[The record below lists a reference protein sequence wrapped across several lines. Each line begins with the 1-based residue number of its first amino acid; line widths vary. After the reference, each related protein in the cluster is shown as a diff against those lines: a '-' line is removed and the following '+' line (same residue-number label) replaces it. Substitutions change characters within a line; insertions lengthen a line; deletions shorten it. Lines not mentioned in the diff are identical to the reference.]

1 MRLGPRLLAPLLV
14 VGLPSLLSCGGDPA
28 PAKVPGSGDTPAPQA
43 SAADARQASPRFEN
57 PGGMWMPHQVKV
69 HAAKLKELGLA
80 IDPAE
85 LADPTSGVLSAV
97 VSLGGCSASFISPEG
112 LIATNHHCAT
122 GALQHN
128 STPTANLLKDGFLAK
143 TRADEKNNG
152 PQARVFVTRAVT
164 DITPKMTEGLA
175 EIADDLARYK
185 EIEKRQKD
193 VVAACERGAAAP
205 AAGAQGQRGQAAK
218 AGRSGT
224 RCTAAPFYERAQWF
238 LVEQLEIRDV
248 RLVWAPPAGVGNYGG
263 EIDNW
268 RWPRHTGD
276 VSFFRAYVGKDGQP
290 ADYAPDNVPYAPPH
304 HLKLAS
310 SPLREGDL
318 VFVAGYPGRT
328 QTLKTKAEVDEAVT
342 WAYPRRQKLYEEY
355 LARLAEV
362 TKDDKEAQIRAT
374 SYVRRFGN
382 VLTNTKGQLDG
393 LVKGGLAA
401 EKDRAEKALRAFV
414 AADPDRKAKW
424 DKPLDDIAAEIAKH
438 AAHREADA
446 QLEEIAMPRL
456 VGAALTIVRMA
467 EERARPDAARD
478 PDYQERNWPRIVQG
492 IKGLSTNYHRKVD
505 EAVLR
510 LALERA
516 ARAPEEE
523 RTPALGYALYGPE
536 TPAQR
541 EKRELAL
548 RAARGANA
556 GSPGQPP
563 TADAIAQAVTGLYQT
578 TKLGDEKVR
587 LELLEK
593 GTTASLRQ
601 SKDPLVKLA
610 LALRPLQRAIEERE
624 ERFAG
629 KMAVLKPKYIEALR
643 AFRAEPF
650 APDANSTLR
659 ITYGTVRGYRPA
671 PGAPMHAPFTV
682 LPEVVAKHK
691 GQEPFDVPAEVLDAV
706 KAKKGG
712 PYVDE
717 KLGEVPVDFLADLHI
732 TGGNSGSATLN
743 AKGELVGLAFDGNYE
758 AMASDWVFTPS
769 ITRSIHVDMR
779 YVLWLLDGPFG
790 GDHLLREMGVAPKL

>member
-1 MRLGPRLLAPLLV
+1 MRSGLLLLPLIATA
-14 VGLPSLLSCGGDPA
+14 GLFSCGGEPPAQAPA
-28 PAKVPGSGDTPAPQA
+28 PLAPQA
-43 SAADARQASPRFEN
+43 AGTAPATAAEAEVKPRFEN
-57 PGGMWMPHQVKV
+57 PGGMWMPHQVKD

-80 IDPAE
+80 IDPAA

-128 STPTANLLKDGFLAK
+128 SSPAENLLKDGFLAK

-164 DITPKMTEGLA
+164 DVTAKIMGGLEKIT
-175 EIADDLARYK
+175 DDRARYK
-185 EIEKRQKD
+185 ELEKRTKE
-193 VVAACERGAAAP
+193 VVAACE
-205 AAGAQGQRGQAAK
+205 K
-218 AGRSGT
+218 GRPGT
-224 RCTAAPFYERAQWF
+224 RCSAAPFYERAQWY

-290 ADYAPDNVPYAPPH
+290 ADYSADNVPYKPPH
-304 HLKLAS
+304 HLKIAT

-328 QTLKTKAEVDEAVT
+328 STLKTKAEVDEAVT
-342 WAYPRRQKLYEEY
+342 WAYPRRQKLYEDY
-355 LARLAEV
+355 LARLDEV
-362 TKDDKEAQIRAT
+362 TKNDKEAQIRAT

-382 VLTNTKGQLDG
+382 FLTNTKGQLDG

-401 EKDRAEKALRAFV
+401 EKEKSEKALREFV
-414 AADPDRKAKW
+414 AADPARQAQWGKA
-424 DKPLDDIAAEIAKH
+424 LDDIAAEITKH
-438 AAHREADA
+438 AATRERDA
-446 QLEEIAMPRL
+446 QLEELAMPRL
-456 VGAALTIVRMA
+456 AGAALTIVRMA
-467 EERARPDAARD
+467 EERAKPDAARD
-478 PDYQERNWPRIVQG
+478 PEYQERNWPRIEQSL
-492 IKGLSTNYHRKVD
+492 KGLTTSYHRKVD
-505 EAVLR
+505 EAVLG
-510 LALERA
+510 LALERI
-516 ARAPEEE
+516 ARSSEAE
-523 RTPALGYALYGPE
+523 RTPAFTIVMAGKTKDTSPEAIKKVVAALYE
-536 TPAQR
+536 T
-541 EKRELAL
+541 
-548 RAARGANA
+548 
-556 GSPGQPP
+556 
-563 TADAIAQAVTGLYQT
+563 T
-578 TKLGDEKVR
+578 TLGDEKARV
-587 LELLEK
+587 ELLKK
-593 GTTASLRQ
+593 GTTASLQ
-601 SKDPLVKLA
+601 ASKDPLVQLA
-610 LALRPLQRAIEERE
+610 LKLRPIQKQIEERE

-629 KMAVLKPKYIEALR
+629 KMALLKPKYMDALK
-643 AFRAEPF
+643 AFKKEPF

-659 ITYGTVRGYRPA
+659 ITYGTVRGYKPSPDAPA
-671 PGAPMHAPFTV
+671 HKPFTV
-682 LPEVVAKHK
+682 LSEVVGKNK
-691 GQEPFDVPAEVLDAV
+691 GKEPFDVPQPVLEAV
-706 KAKKGG
+706 ASKKVG

-758 AMASDWVFTPS
+758 AMASDWVFMPS

-790 GDHLLREMGVAPKL
+790 GDHLLKEMGIAPKL

>member
-1 MRLGPRLLAPLLV
+1 MGLGLRLLAPPFVLAVPVLA
-14 VGLPSLLSCGGDPA
+14 SCGGDPPPAKA
-28 PAKVPGSGDTPAPQA
+28 PAGEVAEGPRA
-43 SAADARQASPRFEN
+43 SAPDGPAEAPPRFEN
-57 PGGMWMPHQVKV
+57 PGGMWMPHQVKD

-128 STPTANLLKDGFLAK
+128 SSPTANLLKDGYLAK

-152 PQARVFVTRAVT
+152 PLARVFVTRAVT
-164 DITPKMTEGLA
+164 DVTSKMTDGLDK
-175 EIADDLARYK
+175 ITDDLARYK
-185 EIEKRQKD
+185 EIEKRQKEL
-193 VVAACERGAAAP
+193 VAACERGP
-205 AAGAQGQRGQAAK
+205 TAGGGQG
-218 AGRSGT
+218 GRAGT
-224 RCTAAPFYERAQWF
+224 RCSAAPFYERAQWF
-238 LVEQLEIRDV
+238 LIEQLEIRDV

-276 VSFFRAYVGKDGQP
+276 VSFFRAYVGKDGKP
-290 ADYAPDNVPYAPPH
+290 ADFATDNVPYKPPH
-304 HLKLAS
+304 HLKVAS

-328 QTLKTKAEVDEAVT
+328 STLKTKAEVDEAVT

-355 LARLAEV
+355 LARLADV

-401 EKDRAEKALRAFV
+401 DKERSEKALREFV
-414 AADPDRKAKW
+414 ASDPARKDKW
-424 DKPLDDIAAEIAKH
+424 EKALDAIAAEIAAH
-438 AAHREADA
+438 AAHRETDA

-467 EERARPDAARD
+467 EERAKPDAARD
-478 PDYQERNWPRIVQG
+478 PEYQQRNWARIAQG
-492 IKGLSTNYHRKVD
+492 LRGLSTNYHRKVD
-505 EAVLR
+505 EAVLG

-516 ARAPEEE
+516 TRAPQAEQ
-523 RTPALGYALYGPE
+523 TPALGYVLHGQAPGTKPS
-536 TPAQR
+536 
-541 EKRELAL
+541 
-548 RAARGANA
+548 AAAGA
-556 GSPGQPP
+556 PP
-563 TADAIAQAVTGLYQT
+563 TADAIAKAVAELYQT
-578 TKLGDEKVR
+578 TTLGDEKAR
-587 LELLEK
+587 LALLDK

-601 SKDPLVKLA
+601 SKDPLIKLA
-610 LALRPLQRAIEERE
+610 FALRPLQRAIEERE

-629 KMAVLKPKYIEALR
+629 KMALLKPKYIEALR
-643 AFRAEPF
+643 AFRKEPF

-671 PGAPMHAPFTV
+671 PGAPAYKPFTF
-682 LPEVVAKHK
+682 LPEVVAKNK
-691 GQEPFDVPAEVLDAV
+691 GAEPFDVPSEVLEAV
-706 KAKKGG
+706 KAKKAG
-712 PYVDE
+712 PYADDKV
-717 KLGEVPVDFLADLHI
+717 GEVPVDFLADLHI

-790 GDHLLREMGVAPKL
+790 GDHLLQEMGVTPKL